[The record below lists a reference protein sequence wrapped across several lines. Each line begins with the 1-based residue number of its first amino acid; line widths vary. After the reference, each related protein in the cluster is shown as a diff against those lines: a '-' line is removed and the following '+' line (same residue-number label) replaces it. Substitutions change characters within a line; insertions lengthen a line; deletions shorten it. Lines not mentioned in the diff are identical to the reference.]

1 TANISANRASD
12 AATMVHTQ
20 AVRAADQRVRALYMS
35 GGQTGLLAS
44 VLDAQSPSDLAR
56 RIGALG
62 RVVDA
67 DQRTSAAARVS
78 ALAAQ
83 TVAEA
88 KDAQADASTSTVGSV
103 EDRLRELTDLLDEA
117 QASLDA

>member
-1 TANISANRASD
+1 
-12 AATMVHTQ
+12 
-20 AVRAADQRVRALYMS
+20 MS

-56 RIGALG
+56 RIGTLR

-67 DQRTSAAARVS
+67 DRRATERRLTQPRRCGPGQTERVQLARCDAPRPPS
-78 ALAAQ
+78 
-83 TVAEA
+83 VA
-88 KDAQADASTSTVGSV
+88 S

-117 QASLDA
+117 QASP